1 MELIA
6 RIQAVE
12 TAINGNPADEMKG
25 LFERVNAHEEFIKRW
40 DRRFEKIFIA
50 IVCGALGAVGSL
62 VLLIKILIELQP
74 K

>member
-1 MELIA
+1 MDAIERL
-6 RIQAVE
+6 E
-12 TAINGNPADEMKG
+12 TTVYGDPSHQQKG

-40 DRRFEKIFIA
+40 DLRFEKIFIA